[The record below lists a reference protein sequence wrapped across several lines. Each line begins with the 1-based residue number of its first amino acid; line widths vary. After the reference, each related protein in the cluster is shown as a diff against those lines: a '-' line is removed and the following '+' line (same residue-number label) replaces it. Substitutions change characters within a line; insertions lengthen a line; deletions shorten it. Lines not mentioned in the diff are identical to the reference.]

1 VAIEFNCSHCGK
13 LLTTS
18 DERARAQAKCPA
30 CGDLITVPAPAS
42 SLAGGV
48 PSAALAPTA
57 AWSASSALD
66 ASGAGAS
73 ETASPTGPQ
82 EVFHS
87 LPGTAAAGGRGEF
100 PFSQPRPVIG
110 CPNCG
115 TEAEVGALYCSTCGA
130 PLSESGPRLRYAAF
144 WRRVVAALIDLAIL
158 AVAETAMRFVLPGRT
173 FLGENLWF
181 VLWFLYHSLLESSR
195 EQATIGKR
203 ILGIIVCGSD
213 GRRLTLPRAAIR
225 TLAKIL
231 SAMIC
236 GIGYIMPLLTPQR
249 QALHDILTDAVVVRK

>member
-1 VAIEFNCSHCGK
+1 MAIEFNCPHCGK

-18 DERARAQAKCPA
+18 DERAFAQAKCPA

-42 SLAGGV
+42 SMAGGV

-57 AWSASSALD
+57 AWSASSP
-66 ASGAGAS
+66 SGASAAEAS
-73 ETASPTGPQ
+73 YAAAPPVPPEAFQ
-82 EVFHS
+82 S
-87 LPGTAAAGGRGEF
+87 LPPTAPAGARGEF
-100 PFSQPRPVIG
+100 PSSRPRPGVG
-110 CPNCG
+110 CPRCG
-115 TEAEVGALYCSTCGA
+115 TEAEVGAVYCSTCGGSLLE
-130 PLSESGPRLRYAAF
+130 PGPPLRYAAF
-144 WRRVVAALIDLAIL
+144 WQRVAAALIDLVIIG
-158 AVAETAMRFVLPGRT
+158 VAAEALHFVLPGRT
-173 FLGENLWF
+173 WVGENLGF
-181 VLWFLYHSLLESSR
+181 VIWLLYHSILESSP

-203 ILGIIVCGSD
+203 LLGIIVCGSD